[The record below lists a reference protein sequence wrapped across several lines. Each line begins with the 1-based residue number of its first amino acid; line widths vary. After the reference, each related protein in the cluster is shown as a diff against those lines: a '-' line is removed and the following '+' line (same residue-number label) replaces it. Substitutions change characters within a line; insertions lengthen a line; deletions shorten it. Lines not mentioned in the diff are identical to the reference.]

1 MFFTH
6 PVWCILLL
14 VTLFNLQGTG
24 AALADSFDRIAYLS
38 LFVKHFFQV
47 LANFFRFPILFGFS
61 QPLPSRTAFL
71 DYHPSVPLSR
81 TSCEFLQFLE
91 ETVIPPVA
99 KRFSSRGVVGI
110 HHCRRKNAVLP
121 NQKGSMQASCM
132 LPHSDRVPQQIP
144 RG

>member
-24 AALADSFDRIAYLS
+24 AALVDSFDRIAYLS

-71 DYHPSVPLSR
+71 DYHPSAPLSR
-81 TSCEFLQFLE
+81 TFFHPPHRFRRRRSLADFAGAFWKACLSYQIAPAKSSTFFDFQYAQKQILLDRFLI
-91 ETVIPPVA
+91 T
-99 KRFSSRGVVGI
+99 
-110 HHCRRKNAVLP
+110 
-121 NQKGSMQASCM
+121 
-132 LPHSDRVPQQIP
+132 
-144 RG
+144 